1 MLGTANGA
9 ANGGKRSLRYIK
21 VTECG
26 SPTGVGLIQC
36 IVCPAFFAFSG
47 TKTVNGAVAFPP
59 PAPTRIVSL
68 LVVCVRA
75 GSCTC
80 GSSIIVVVVVG
91 MDKTSPPPA
100 DISQLK

>member
-1 MLGTANGA
+1 MRLSDRRWVNPMY
-9 ANGGKRSLRYIK
+9 SLS
-21 VTECG
+21 CFN
-26 SPTGVGLIQC
+26 L
-36 IVCPAFFAFSG
+36 AFSG

-68 LVVCVRA
+68 FVVCVRA